1 MAMRTLLFTLSMAVF
16 LSAARAQTRDL
27 ASTPSATLQAIKNEF
42 TFHPPAAGA
51 AEIPRESPVG
61 EIVKLKPFHVYLSKN
76 PPSSVVRKPKETAPF
91 NLGAERVLWS
101 GHIGSLPAEIGL
113 LKYEELIPFGTPLP
127 KWNLLRIKW

>member
-1 MAMRTLLFTLSMAVF
+1 MRTLLFPLLIVAF

-27 ASTPSATLQAIKNEF
+27 SSTPSATLQAIKNEF
-42 TFHPPAAGA
+42 PFHPPAAGA
-51 AEIPRESPVG
+51 AEIPRESPSG
-61 EIVKLKPFHVYLSKN
+61 EIVKLKPFHVYISKN
-76 PPSSVVRKPKETAPF
+76 PPPSAVRKFKETAPF
-91 NLGAERVLWS
+91 NLNAERILWS